1 MNFYKE
7 INVLNKKDK
16 IYANYSTKELED
28 YFKENLHFNLPPIAE
43 IMFNELIERSYKLEK
58 LQC

>member
-28 YFKENLHFNLPPIAE
+28 YFKENLYFNLPPIAE